1 MDEQSLKNCL
11 QAINGFTT
19 HPYLS
24 SLVQNLSATMEAMKK
39 ENSMISHKNQEIS
52 VLGQEH
58 INNVNITCQKIKQRQ
73 VEVLLRTLN
82 TKSAL
87 SDLMQHSRKTDTKR
101 NTILHDRMEKI
112 KRLKTE
118 LSSKLH
124 NIKINNDRKFEQK
137 RQRTNND
144 QPLKIILKELRDGT
158 ELIQI
163 ESMKAR
169 EEMALLVERLSR
181 DIRTDYRWFLISKFE
196 YFCLSQI

>member
-58 INNVNITCQKIKQRQ
+58 INNVNMICQKIKQRQ

-144 QPLKIILKELRDGT
+144 QPLKIVLKELRDGT

>member
-196 YFCLSQI
+196 YFY